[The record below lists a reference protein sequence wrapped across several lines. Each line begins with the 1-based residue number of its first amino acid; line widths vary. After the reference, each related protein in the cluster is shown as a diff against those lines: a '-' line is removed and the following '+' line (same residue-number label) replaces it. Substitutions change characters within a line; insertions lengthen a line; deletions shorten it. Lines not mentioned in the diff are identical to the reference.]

1 MGRTERWTRRLD
13 EHGLWMI
20 GVASF
25 LESTVV
31 PIPLEL
37 ALIPYMV
44 ARRDKLW
51 TIAAIVTG
59 ACLLGAL
66 VGYGVGAF
74 FMEGVGQSL
83 VETMG
88 WGEGLESFQQSLD
101 EHGFLAVLSIGI
113 TPVPFQSAML
123 AAGAS
128 RYPVHLFL
136 LAAAIARGLRYF
148 GLALLV
154 HQAGD
159 RAEALW
165 ERHSRKLGVA
175 GAVVALG
182 LVGWMVLR

>member
-1 MGRTERWTRRLD
+1 MGRTERWKERLD

-25 LESTVV
+25 LESTIV

-44 ARRDKLW
+44 SRRDKLW
-51 TIAAIVTG
+51 AIAAIVTG

-66 VGYGVGAF
+66 VGYGVGYF
-74 FMEGVGQSL
+74 FMEGLGQSL

-88 WGEGLESFQQSLD
+88 WAEGMDSFRASLQD
-101 EHGFLAVLSIGI
+101 HGFLAVLSIGV

-123 AAGAS
+123 VAGLTH
-128 RYPVHLFL
+128 YPLHLFL

-154 HQAGD
+154 HWAGD
-159 RAEALW
+159 HAEELW
-165 ERHSRKLGVA
+165 EKHSRKLGAAAAVA
-175 GAVVALG
+175 VLG
-182 LVGWMVLR
+182 VVGWMVLR